1 MKKVQFF
8 ILFFLVSC
16 TNPFSTREPEQP
28 VLTSTPQAV
37 NSLQNHP
44 DSLFTKIKYAF
55 KEKNVNYYLDC
66 LIDPTR
72 WHINYTFIP
81 HQHEMSRL
89 ISWNRQDEYN
99 YFYGIINDENTISF
113 DLQIFSIQD
122 WTLIGAS
129 QDTMQSRFSYEIAL
143 NLKNKKEYYRGR
155 SIFKIF
161 RSPQS
166 LWYIYYWEDLQL
178 EANQTE
184 GTWSTLK
191 ASYRYQ

>member
-1 MKKVQFF
+1 M
-8 ILFFLVSC
+8 LVGC
-16 TNPFSTREPEQP
+16 TNPFSTREPEPPQINA
-28 VLTSTPQAV
+28 TPQAV

-66 LIDPTR
+66 LSDPTR
-72 WHINYTFIP
+72 WNIQYTFIP
-81 HQHEMSRL
+81 HQHEITRL
-89 ISWNRQDEYN
+89 VAWNRQDEYN

-113 DLQIFSIQD
+113 DLQIFNIQD
-122 WTLIGAS
+122 WTLVGAS
-129 QDTMQSRFSYEIAL
+129 QDTMQSRFSYEIVL
-143 NLKNKKEYYRGR
+143 NFKNKQEYYKGR

-178 EANQTE
+178 EASQTE